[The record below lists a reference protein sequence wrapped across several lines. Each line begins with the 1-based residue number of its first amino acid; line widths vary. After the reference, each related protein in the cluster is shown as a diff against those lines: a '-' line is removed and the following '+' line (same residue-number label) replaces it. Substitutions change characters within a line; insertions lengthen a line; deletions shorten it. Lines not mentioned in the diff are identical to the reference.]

1 MTTDFLPFNINI
13 LPANTFWCSILMQ
26 SDAFLME
33 VALMQFVRYIQ
44 IHKLLMYRLHF
55 DVSIQIPFI
64 I

>member
-1 MTTDFLPFNINI
+1 
-13 LPANTFWCSILMQ
+13 MQ